1 MTDYLYYDGLSI
13 PIIRIGRGSSK
24 FFSNLVRSYAKNYDM
39 VNVVAKGYKINLAI
53 WVIYQLS
60 NEYLIRDITV
70 NWEFHHIYISFFV
83 YSKQTPIPIE
93 LFHPLEDQYYVK
105 VGKNSDEDTLH
116 RLINK
121 NDSCYIVAAGSSC
134 IIACQLL
141 LYALTIGFM
150 TNDIEVIKTTDSN
163 GNEKAGMKVY
173 IYKPIPYNEDTVMYN
188 MQGVSVQEETL

>member
-13 PIIRIGRGSSK
+13 PIIRIGRGSSN
-24 FFSNLVRSYAKNYDM
+24 FFPIWCGLMQNYDM

-70 NWEFHHIYISFFV
+70 NWEFHNIYILFCVF
-83 YSKQTPIPIE
+83 KTKPIPIE
-93 LFHPLEDQYYVK
+93 LFHPLENQYYVK

-121 NDSCYIVAAGSSC
+121 NDQCYIVAAGSSC
-134 IIACQLL
+134 IIAQLL
-141 LYALTIGFM
+141 LYALAIGFM
-150 TNDIEVIKTTDSN
+150 TYDIEVIKTTDSN

-173 IYKPIPYNEDTVMYN
+173 IYKPIPYNEDEVMYN
-188 MQGVSVQEETL
+188 MQGISVQEETM

>member
-39 VNVVAKGYKINLAI
+39 VNVVAKGHKINLAI

-60 NEYLIRDITV
+60 SEYLIRDITV
-70 NWEFHHIYISFFV
+70 NWEYHNIYISFFV
-83 YSKQTPIPIE
+83 YSKHDPVQIDM
-93 LFHPLEDQYYVK
+93 FQPLENQYYVK

-121 NDSCYIVAAGSSC
+121 NDQCYIVAAGSSC

-141 LYALTIGFM
+141 LYALSVGFM
-150 TNDIEVIKTTDSN
+150 SSNIEVIKTTDSN

-173 IYKPIPYNEDTVMYN
+173 IYKPMPYNNEAVVYN
-188 MQGVSVQEETL
+188 MQGFSVQEETL